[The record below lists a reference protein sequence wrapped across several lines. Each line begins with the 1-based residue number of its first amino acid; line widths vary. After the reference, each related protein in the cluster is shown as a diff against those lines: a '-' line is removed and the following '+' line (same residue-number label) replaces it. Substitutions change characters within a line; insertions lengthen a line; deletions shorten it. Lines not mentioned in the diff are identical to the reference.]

1 MLSKNPNV
9 DGVIAGNDEMALG
22 AINALKEKG
31 KLKDVKVL
39 GFDGNDDAVAAV
51 SKGELVATVLQPI
64 AEGTKKAIAQLD
76 SVIRT
81 GNTGVADEKQALDC
95 VLITKDNAD
104 SVKAFVLILAPGR
117 ARHAGPEPS

>member
-1 MLSKNPNV
+1 LLSKNPNV

-39 GFDGNDDAVAAV
+39 GFDGNDDAAAAV
-51 SKGELVATVLQPI
+51 SKGEMVATVLQPI
-64 AEGTKKAIAQLD
+64 AEGTTKAIAQLD
-76 SVIRT
+76 SVIKT

-95 VLITKDNAD
+95 TLITKDNAD
-104 SVKAFVLILAPGR
+104 SVKAFVL
-117 ARHAGPEPS
+117 SS